1 MPLINS
7 CMTLFI
13 TKTQKCLFFL
23 SLLFIVMRPKTC
35 VNQQSFAIGGAIYGK
50 KKKPIGIFNMV
61 FMLKWYHPSNAY
73 SHSKQ

>member
-13 TKTQKCLFFL
+13 TKTQKCLFFFFL
-23 SLLFIVMRPKTC
+23 SFSSVMRPKTC
-35 VNQQSFAIGGAIYGK
+35 VNQQSFAIVGAIYG

-61 FMLKWYHPSNAY
+61 FMLKWYHPSNAC